1 MTTFNECSLPP
12 TSVFG
17 IQNHTNRS
25 KRKKKSTAFDFVK
38 CCINLFQQS
47 EKWILRFPRLESWIG
62 FTRVGPTSMHVCKV
76 KNENIQV
83 RICPHP
89 NLECCMFVKRHR
101 SASNGQV
108 DVEIVQHA
116 INFCPILL
124 LLDAMHLIY
133 WHCCVFVCSTPLA
146 IASESFCWHSL
157 CHKSAL
163 NEPMQRMSSK
173 TFWLWNI
180 VDDNNR
186 LFKNKK
192 SMCQSL
198 RMKTHHNWNHQR
210 NHSHEKQIDGKHNAF
225 II

>member
-116 INFCPILL
+116 INFGPILL

-192 SMCQSL
+192 NPCVNPYAWKPTTIETINAIIHTKNKLMENI
-198 RMKTHHNWNHQR
+198 M
-210 NHSHEKQIDGKHNAF
+210 HS
-225 II
+225 

>member
-1 MTTFNECSLPP
+1 MDWITRLVCFSLQFQVHHDQYFPRLWKSHDKSTSDTHLDRIKTPNVFRTRFPSIWTGRYAEHVCRAIRMTTFNECSLPP

-133 WHCCVFVCSTPLA
+133 
-146 IASESFCWHSL
+146 
-157 CHKSAL
+157 
-163 NEPMQRMSSK
+163 
-173 TFWLWNI
+173 
-180 VDDNNR
+180 
-186 LFKNKK
+186 
-192 SMCQSL
+192 
-198 RMKTHHNWNHQR
+198 
-210 NHSHEKQIDGKHNAF
+210 
-225 II
+225 